1 MPRATASPLRYS
13 ALTFEGPIM
22 SPYCAR
28 LLPAC
33 VACVSLC
40 RTAAVRWGTGA
51 FPALQMRVMF
61 GTRHQG
67 KAGLHVH
74 GLTRTELSAVEGV
87 TADRLRTRK
96 PFIHA
101 VVAVSPVSAVQ
112 ISTTRGQRARPVCMR
127 PCRLVPICHRGQRQV
142 RWGTPAHKVLP
153 ALSQARVKLSP
164 KPR

>member
-1 MPRATASPLRYS
+1 
-13 ALTFEGPIM
+13 M

-112 ISTTRGQRARPVCMR
+112 ISTTRGQSPADALATLQAGAD
-127 PCRLVPICHRGQRQV
+127 LVSGAVSREV
-142 RWGTPAHKVLP
+142 GTPP
-153 ALSQARVKLSP
+153 
-164 KPR
+164 